1 MVDGCCWTPLSFANL
16 SLPSPRDVKPKRPS
30 ARNSSGNFASG
41 ETKITKRKV
50 CAGWVFVTFLSLS
63 DPFKGQVTSN

>member
-41 ETKITKRKV
+41 ETKNYKKKSV
-50 CAGWVFVTFLSLS
+50 CRVSLCDLFEFKWPFQRSS
-63 DPFKGQVTSN
+63 DL